1 VKLRLR
7 EAGART
13 KGQEPIMK
21 RVIILGSLLAAAV
34 FVASPMAQTA
44 APKAT
49 PKAAPKAAAAPAAG
63 QGRLIEIGATD
74 LMKFTVTTITA
85 KPGEMLH
92 VRLKATGT
100 QPKAA
105 MAHNFVLLNSGVDAM
120 AFSMEAMSAS
130 STGYIPAAKMAQ
142 VIAHTPKMIG
152 PGETT
157 DVTFAAPTKPG
168 DYAYICSFPAHFM
181 AGMKGILTV
190 K

>member
-1 VKLRLR
+1 
-7 EAGART
+7 
-13 KGQEPIMK
+13 
-21 RVIILGSLLAAAV
+21 
-34 FVASPMAQTA
+34 MAQTPA
-44 APKAT
+44 PKTAQKPAPKAG
-49 PKAAPKAAAAPAAG
+49 AAPAAG

-92 VRLKATGT
+92 VRLKGTGT

-120 AFSMEAMSAS
+120 AFSMDAMSAS
-130 STGYIPAAKMAQ
+130 TSGYIPPAKAAQ

-152 PGETT
+152 PGETS

-168 DYAYICSFPAHFM
+168 AYTYICSFPAHFM
-181 AGMKGILTV
+181 AGMKGTLTV

>member
-1 VKLRLR
+1 
-7 EAGART
+7 
-13 KGQEPIMK
+13 MK
-21 RVIILGSLLAAAV
+21 RVIILGSLLAVAV

-44 APKAT
+44 APKA
-49 PKAAPKAAAAPAAG
+49 APKAAAAPAAG
-63 QGRLIEIGATD
+63 AGRLIEIAATD
-74 LMKFTVTTITA
+74 LMKFSVTTITA

-92 VRLKATGT
+92 IRLKSTGT

-130 STGYIPAAKMAQ
+130 TTGYIPAAKAAQ

-157 DVTFAAPTKPG
+157 DVTFAAPMKVG